1 MNSKPF
7 VYIPSVIKIPYTL
20 ISVAFFIMLAFTV
33 YVYVVTSNV
42 SINPDD
48 YNDLGVH
55 TFNSVQFYTKE
66 HRTKNTNGKGYNK
79 STDYYRVIESDDGL
93 YSETQKIDFS
103 EYNVDYTA
111 DLRVLED
118 TTTGEQYCVD
128 KQITAKTFVDNMV
141 KSHNQRIMM
150 CVILGAV
157 WVISTAAY
165 VIYKKKLSAK
175 S

>member
-20 ISVAFFIMLAFTV
+20 ISVAFFIMLVFTV
-33 YVYVVTSNV
+33 YVYIVTTNIS
-42 SINPDD
+42 SNPDD
-48 YNDLGVH
+48 YKDLGVH

-66 HRTKNTNGKGYNK
+66 HRIKKANGKRYK
-79 STDYYRVIESDDGL
+79 DTDYYRVIETDDGL
-93 YSETQKIDFS
+93 YSETQKISFS

-118 TTTGEQYCVD
+118 STTGEQYCVD
-128 KQITAKTFVDNMV
+128 KQMTAKTFVDNIAN
-141 KSHNQRIMM
+141 SHKRRIMM
-150 CVILGAV
+150 CVILGSV

-165 VIYKKKLSAK
+165 VIYKKKLSAQP
-175 S
+175 